1 MKGYTIWQHFVII
14 FKHGKIINM
23 IYNQYDIIIIISNY
37 KYINDNK
44 RKEKKMLCECV
55 FYLINVAAVFD
66 L

>member
-1 MKGYTIWQHFVII
+1 MII